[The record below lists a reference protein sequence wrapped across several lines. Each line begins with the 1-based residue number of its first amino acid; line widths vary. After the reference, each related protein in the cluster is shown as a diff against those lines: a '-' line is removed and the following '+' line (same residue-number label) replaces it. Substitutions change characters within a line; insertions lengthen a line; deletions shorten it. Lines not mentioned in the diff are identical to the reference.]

1 MPKPISIIFCYILN
15 YFAVTQKDFH
25 ATSSA
30 ESSSSISIFLL
41 AIMSFYYFIE
51 ILVEKT
57 KDSEPSGHLSK
68 QKIYP
73 RNS

>member
-30 ESSSSISIFLL
+30 ESSSSFSIFPR

-51 ILVEKT
+51 ILVEK
-57 KDSEPSGHLSK
+57 
-68 QKIYP
+68 QKTLNQADIS
-73 RNS
+73 RKK